1 MECKDYTAT
10 RTFFFHALRCIK
22 IVDTQ
27 QREQVWREASS
38 RYSEPLYVVALRK
51 GVSISTVYIWRRFGI
66 VPRRPESRAKLAE
79 LLGIRAELLEEDA
92 HAE

>member
-10 RTFFFHALRCIK
+10 LIFSLRCIRG
-22 IVDTQ
+22 VNTQ

-38 RYSEPLYVVALRK
+38 RYSEPLYAVALRK
-51 GVSISTVYIWRRFGI
+51 GVSISTVYLWRRFGI

-79 LLGIRAELLEEDA
+79 LLNIPIDQLEGT
-92 HAE
+92 HAEHE